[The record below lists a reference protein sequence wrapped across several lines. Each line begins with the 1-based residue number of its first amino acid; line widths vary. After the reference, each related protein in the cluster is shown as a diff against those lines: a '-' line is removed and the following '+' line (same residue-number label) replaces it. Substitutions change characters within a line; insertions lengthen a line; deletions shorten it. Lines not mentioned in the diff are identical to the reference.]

1 MGIRMVS
8 LQLVAHRKEARI
20 PFPQWEM
27 PSSLLWLKS
36 IRKEGN
42 ASTRKCEEE
51 ETLRPL

>member
-27 PSSLLWLKS
+27 PSSLSLVEKHQKG
-36 IRKEGN
+36 RQCFNQKV
-42 ASTRKCEEE
+42 
-51 ETLRPL
+51 